1 MAKHFE
7 LRKSSNSQFYWS
19 LHADNDKKILASEM
33 YTTKQAALTG
43 INSVKINSSLDAR
56 YDRRV
61 AKNGQ
66 PYFVLKAANGEI
78 VGTSEQYSSTEAM
91 EDGIRAVKNVAGAA
105 PTQDLA

>member
-7 LRKSSNSQFYWS
+7 LRKSSNSQYYWS

-33 YTTKQAALTG
+33 YTTKQAALNG
-43 INSVKINSSLDAR
+43 INSVKTNAPLDGR

-61 AKNGQ
+61 AKNNQ

-78 VGTSEQYSSTEAM
+78 IGTSEQYSSTEAM
-91 EDGIRAVKNVAGAA
+91 EDGIKAVKSVGPTA